1 MATKNRTR
9 CGKGDTLCPTPTKLA
24 YRSAE
29 FAQEQLA
36 TYIEQGR
43 DSISW
48 YACCGGAF
56 HLTSMTEAE
65 QSEAGFQ
72 ISS

>member
-9 CGKGDTLCPTPTKLA
+9 CGKGDIPCPTPAKLA
-24 YRSAE
+24 YRSE
-29 FAQEQLA
+29 QFAQEQLDIYKA
-36 TYIEQGR
+36 QGR

-48 YACCGGAF
+48 YACDGGAF

-65 QSEAGFQ
+65 QVAAGFKTF
-72 ISS
+72 S

>member
-9 CGKGDTLCPTPTKLA
+9 CGKGDIECPTPSKLA
-24 YRSAE
+24 YRTAE
-29 FAQEQLA
+29 FAQEQIKLYA
-36 TYIEQGR
+36 AQDK
-43 DSISW
+43 DSINW

-65 QSEAGFQ
+65 QVAAGFK
-72 ISS
+72 IFN

>member
-9 CGKGDTLCPTPTKLA
+9 CGKGDIACPTPEKLA
-24 YRSAE
+24 YRSE
-29 FAQEQLA
+29 QFAQDQLDIYKA
-36 TYIEQGR
+36 QGR

-56 HLTSMTEAE
+56 HLTSMTIAE
-65 QSEAGFQ
+65 QEAAGFKTF
-72 ISS
+72 S